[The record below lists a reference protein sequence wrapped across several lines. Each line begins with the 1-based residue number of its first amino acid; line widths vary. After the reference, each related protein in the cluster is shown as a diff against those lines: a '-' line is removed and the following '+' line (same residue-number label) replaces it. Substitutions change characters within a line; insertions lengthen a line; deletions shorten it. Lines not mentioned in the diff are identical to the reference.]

1 MSRCVP
7 IGKVT
12 ARQSSADHVSP
23 ACFTCLLP
31 IWSDSNQYVK
41 PTAVIKRNI
50 SLSLSSIG
58 LLASQTINPQ
68 QRDESLWNTIQYNTL
83 QCNTMQCNAIQH
95 NSCSAN
101 MRGKYF
107 KLSRL
112 TDLIAVVLSSF
123 SRNLQPAGTVHH
135 PLAVITSPDKTLPRD
150 LPVILAWQPRV
161 PWTGHRQQPS
171 PILSLLVMTTEN
183 CELCDWWIIVSRWQ
197 LSKVWKID

>member
-1 MSRCVP
+1 ME
-7 IGKVT
+7 
-12 ARQSSADHVSP
+12 
-23 ACFTCLLP
+23 
-31 IWSDSNQYVK
+31 Y
-41 PTAVIKRNI
+41 
-50 SLSLSSIG
+50 
-58 LLASQTINPQ
+58 
-68 QRDESLWNTIQYNTL
+68 NTIQYIAMQYNAM
-83 QCNTMQCNAIQH
+83 QCNTTQQLFSQYEKKVFEAEQT
-95 NSCSAN
+95 ADP
-101 MRGKYF
+101 
-107 KLSRL
+107 L

-197 LSKVWKID
+197 LSKV